1 MLSVRHVLERAIERF
16 ARAGVDSPRLNA
28 ELLLARALG
37 VSRGDLMGAGESVL
51 TADQQHAF
59 DNLLAR
65 RERREPVDYI
75 LGEREF
81 YGRPFHV
88 QPGVLVPRPETETII
103 DAVKRELPGAA
114 GLAVDIGCG
123 SGALAITLAL
133 EFPGLRVLAT
143 DISATAVA
151 VTRDNAAR
159 LGARVHVA
167 RMDGLSAAR
176 GPFDLIVSNPPYIDP
191 ADAEGL
197 QPEVLAHEPHEALFG
212 GKGGTEVAARLLTQ
226 VAQQLKPGGL
236 CLFEHGFNQGEALR
250 GLATEAGLKDARTLP
265 DMAGLDRVLLAKG

>member
-1 MLSVRHVLERAIERF
+1 MLSVRDVLERAIERF

-37 VSRGDLMGAGESVL
+37 VSRGDLKGAGEREL
-51 TADQQHAF
+51 TPGQLCEFEAMQ
-59 DNLLAR
+59 AR
-65 RERREPVDYI
+65 RASREPVDYI

-81 YGRPFHV
+81 YGRMFAV
-88 QPGVLVPRPETETII
+88 RPGVLVPRPETETMI
-103 DAVKRELPGAA
+103 DLLKKELPAPA
-114 GLAVDIGCG
+114 GLAADIGCG
-123 SGALAITLAL
+123 SGALAVTLAL

-151 VTRDNAAR
+151 VTRENAAR
-159 LGARVHVA
+159 LGARLFVA
-167 RMDGLSAAR
+167 RMDGLSAAA

-197 QPEVLAHEPHEALFG
+197 QPEVLEHEPHEALFG
-212 GKGGTEVAARLLTQ
+212 GKGGTAIAARLLRQ
-226 VAQQLKPGGL
+226 VAGVLKPEGL

-250 GLATEAGLKDARTLP
+250 KLATAAGLKDVRTLP
-265 DMAGLDRVLLAKG
+265 DMAGLDRVLWARG